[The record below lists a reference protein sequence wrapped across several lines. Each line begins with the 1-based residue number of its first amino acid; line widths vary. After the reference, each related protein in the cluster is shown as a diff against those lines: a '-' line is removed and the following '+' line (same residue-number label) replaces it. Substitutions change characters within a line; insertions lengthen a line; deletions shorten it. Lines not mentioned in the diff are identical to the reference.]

1 MSTNQPKRRPTET
14 LPPAAWRLVAYL
26 RVSGKE
32 QVRHHGLTV
41 QESEVRTWAIGHGYR
56 VIRIHQ
62 DAASGTEGT
71 VRPGLLAALEEV
83 KAGRAAGVIVQR
95 LDRIA
100 RDLIGQEAFIAE
112 VRRAGGVVLSASD
125 AETHLLGDEP
135 GDPART
141 MIRQFMGAVSQY
153 EAELVRLRLAAGK
166 ERKRAQGGY
175 TDGRPPIGFR
185 AQAGHLV
192 ADARE
197 QSVITR
203 ALELRSVG
211 QSYREIAAILAQEG
225 YRTRAG
231 TTDWHPETL
240 RRMCRR
246 AAPEVADGK
255 PGPWNG
261 YDLGMADRE
270 WLTNPDAI
278 PSDQES

>member
-1 MSTNQPKRRPTET
+1 MPKRPALPPPTET

-26 RVSGKE
+26 RVSGRE

-56 VIRIHQ
+56 VIRLHQ
-62 DAASGTEGT
+62 DAASGGEGV
-71 VRPGLLAALEEV
+71 VRPGLLSALEEV

-100 RDLIGQEAFIAE
+100 RDVVAQEAFIAE
-112 VRRAGGVVLSASD
+112 VRRAGGRVFSASD
-125 AETHLLGDEP
+125 GEAQLLGDDP

-141 MIRQFMGAVSQY
+141 LLRQMMGAVAQY
-153 EAELVRLRLAAGK
+153 EAALMRVRMQAGK
-166 ERKRAQGGY
+166 ERKKAAGGY

-185 AQAGHLV
+185 AQAGALV

-197 QSVITR
+197 QAVIAR

-211 QSYREIAAILAQEG
+211 QSYREVAAILSHEG
-225 YRTRAG
+225 YRNRQG
-231 TTDWHPETL
+231 TTAWHPETL

-246 AAPEVADGK
+246 ASPEVADGE

-261 YDLGMADRE
+261 YDRGMGDSE
-270 WLTNPDAI
+270 WQTNPDAL
-278 PSDQES
+278 PSAKES